1 MEKFYKCGIRL
12 RVHTAEK
19 ANEVQIGRDGD
30 IVFSVH
36 FRNDGTNS
44 IVRVGK
50 DGVFVRLRPGEEKEF
65 GVTPPYS
72 MEETFLLAYDFE
84 NQSSW
89 RADGTRTQTD
99 EEALA
104 AMVQRCT
111 YGEIFL
117 KKSNTK

>member
-1 MEKFYKCGIRL
+1 MQQFYKCGLRL
-12 RVHTAEK
+12 RAHTPTK

-36 FRNDGTNS
+36 FRNDGNNS
-44 IVRVGK
+44 VLRVGK
-50 DGVFVRLRPGEEKEF
+50 DGIFVRLRPGEEKEF

-72 MEETFLLAYDFE
+72 MEETFLLAYEFE
-84 NQSSW
+84 NQSSF

-99 EEALA
+99 EEAIA
-104 AMVQRCT
+104 AMVQLCT

-117 KKSNTK
+117 KKSDTK